1 MPEIKKVFL
10 RGKMNK
16 DLDERL
22 IPDGEYTDAQNIQ
35 VSSTNESDAGTV
47 QNIQGTKLLTDLSDD
62 TKFGDGAKC
71 IAKIAD
77 EENDKIYWFVK
88 SSSNQGI
95 IEHNTSTD
103 VSKPLVIDTAGTVL
117 NFPDYEITGIAIL
130 DRNIIWTDNNSEPKI
145 IDIDEFVTH
154 STYINTSNPYAATTQ
169 ISNSPI
175 TEEDITVIKKK
186 PINAPTVAITK
197 HSSDPSDKSL
207 FEDKFV
213 RFAYRWKFKNGQYSV
228 ISPFTNPLFEPDTGK
243 GYDLEEGY
251 NNRMLNYIS
260 QIILT
265 GFNTTPVGLDSID
278 ILYKESNNANIYIYK
293 TVTNLTDLAANG
305 ITIQKESVYS
315 VVPENQL
322 IRQYDNVPYK
332 AKALDII
339 GNRLIFGNYIDGLDL
354 GDYDPN
360 FNQSS
365 STTKF
370 VAKTGADIKTIKS
383 NRTYQLGIAFED
395 EYGRQS
401 PVISDDSGLI
411 KRAATGD
418 DPVGL
423 QIKMGGNKPADSYD
437 TSTNPN
443 GRITHYKYYIKDSS
457 NEYYNLIAD
466 RAYVDTQDSSFV
478 WIAFP
483 SYEIN
488 KIKENDEIILKR
500 KADGTK
506 STDFSTFKVLDISES
521 APVNTTVDEKKKGI
535 FFVKIKNSTYLEGA
549 LVNLQGAAGFSQ
561 IVEPDNSSN
570 PPSQSLNLGK
580 IVNIDDTEVLEYWY
594 KDGVVYEKQ
603 REPNSSETSNNDST
617 LPTNTSSGATLSAHI
632 SAGAHSSCTI
642 SGNTENWFRATND
655 TQTSQSELTAAGVS
669 EIFYQTD
676 GPSIR
681 RMFICYGAASSSTEP
696 SPAIFETVPDD
707 NILDIYYEIS
717 DSIPIENY
725 GDTTPDTINWYNAF
739 DFSDGVESNRI
750 KDDFNE
756 KFISTQVKAST
767 TIDSPFKQKTNKS
780 GLIYSGLYNSRNGV
794 NNLNQFNT
802 GEKITKDLN
811 PEYGSI
817 QKLHARDT
825 DLTAFCED
833 KVLKILANK
842 DALFNADG
850 NVNLVSTNNVLGQA
864 IPYSGEFGISKDP
877 ESFATNGNRIYFADK
892 SRNSVLRLSR
902 DGLTIISSKGMKSY
916 FRDKINSQELKIV
929 GAYDQFAD
937 QYIISFDHAV
947 AAEAES
953 ISFKEDVDGWVS
965 RLTYV
970 IKPALSINGKF
981 YSFNNGN
988 LYEHYHP
995 SVPRNTFHNDTFKSS
1010 GVQLIFNQEASAIK
1024 NFKTISYEGTQA
1036 KTSSKQGWSVG
1047 SIVTDQQEGQIIE
1060 FKEKEGKWFANVS
1073 GVTKDVG
1080 IEGTPDIDT
1089 QEFAIQGLGNL
1100 LSLDSS
1106 IIDGATVLECKD
1118 FNFTMN
1124 SNLNVGDNSSG
1135 TVDIAGATIN
1145 SITPSTVQAG
1155 DITYTANISI
1165 PNQYGNT
1172 ASTINCTSKLNKEA
1186 TTLPVGSCPNFGLS
1200 VSNGLVG
1207 DPVVA
1212 TVTSGTIQSNSIS
1225 PGVYQTGTAT
1235 YTATI
1240 VVPSGYSNANATIN
1254 CTDTA
1259 EGTTGSYTCSTFPDW
1274 ATIQYHPGTGA
1285 ITVSPVRS
1293 STTIHS
1299 YTPTTHAPNS
1309 GNVNVTY
1316 VFSDSGSGWSNT
1328 SAQLTCTNGLTVNT
1342 NVTYTADITG
1352 PTQGITG
1359 ADITLNAKLFASNSY
1374 HSNIDITSQLSSA
1387 SNVYTWSGGS
1397 LSNSDCT
1404 NAGDCT
1410 QVAFNENVEG
1420 DNYEYTVSINP
1431 NNINNA
1437 GGPYTHTHGVEW
1449 AAGSYVTLA
1458 VQTHET
1464 IDGVDVPISE
1474 YFTAN
1479 SYTLT
1484 ATPKFTS
1491 SAQFEFQKSVD
1502 NKQNWTVIQALSSDN
1517 TVNVTEACGNAGSG
1531 TYPVFYRVRMTG
1543 TNTINNASVDT
1554 FHNNGDKQI
1563 AWVDRPA
1570 INLYYFNYGDQSMA
1584 EFDCTQDL
1592 TGFSTTTYYGNSKEG
1607 VGTVTKLYSDCTSST
1622 QPGISGIFLYVSG
1635 NTKIYAYFNNGNI
1648 VSQPNSQYGWV
1659 NCASL
1664 TLTYIEGANTI
1675 TFSGTT
1681 IEKCAGID
1689 SVEITANVEGIEY
1702 DEVLWSPTGS
1712 QSLSTTASSD
1722 TVQDITYTCNLK
1734 NNGIPVASAS
1744 GTIQFV
1750 NCSTLVAARKCA
1762 STTQSLRYLRVD
1774 GILNM
1779 STAGDVVEF
1788 TAISGTLPEGDGCYQ
1803 LIEKTGVT
1811 QSDNITVSVTDISGF
1826 ADCNACNCDP
1836 TGTSEFTSISVSDPI
1851 KYIYADGT
1859 ASGSTT
1865 YNTVTLT
1872 ASVTNEDCLS
1882 TSNYKWYA
1890 GTSATQSTH
1899 VLIKNTSSN
1908 STTITYQELTN
1919 ANLSITPGSTPVHYH
1934 CKLNYTIGVGTG
1946 KTATSLSTQAMTW
1959 INLPQFTLS
1968 YLNSGTA
1975 SNPDSS
1981 ACSSS
1986 SNSTLYPVFGNEGQD
2001 PAQDNLITATKFYS
2015 NAERSQV
2022 PANGTWKSNYTGNAT
2037 NIYTY
2042 LSGGVPQQPTNSLPD
2057 VNWRACPANF
2067 ALTSNR
2073 GDSGYTLCNNLQ
2085 AILTANYDTSAITL
2099 NTSTYRWRIGN
2110 VEQSGSNGS
2119 TSFTASNPNGTGSV
2133 TYGVTVS
2140 DTSGNEYTDTFSII
2154 WDACSVKVKA
2164 RKCGNTEGFVVV
2176 KINGTSQIA
2185 NGVFNLTA
2193 ETNQTLPEGNGCYT
2207 ILEPTTESLNAEVT
2221 AVGPNGDSSQ
2231 AYANCSVSACSPPPS
2246 KYWLLTKCSD
2256 GSFIRTQQLAD
2267 DLPSYYVNLMLKYI
2281 YEHYRVTGKTD
2292 DTNITSISSTNLTVL
2307 DANEVSDCPIYYG
2320 LRKCTDQS
2328 ENHRTF
2334 NTVAEQDAV
2343 APLTIGSRVLD
2354 VISSTYYTV
2363 INNTSTGGFP
2373 AAVIGVGSQG
2383 CPEQTQNYYQ
2393 IRDCATG
2400 TDYRTQRTVDA
2411 VLFTVGSIVR
2421 NTSASKHFTVIS
2433 NTAELN
2439 DFTEYSEQLTYA
2451 ANTTCP
2457 LGNYSCSTH
2466 SNIFTTSYDSSNGA
2480 ITFNS
2485 SSSTAQVLSFS
2496 PTTANAG
2503 QGDVTVTYSFKDTD
2517 VNWDNTNATIS
2528 NCTTTVDTGTAT
2540 VYRATFVD
2548 CAGSGAVKHVRS
2560 INPID
2565 TNQVISDGS
2574 KCYRFLN
2581 NNGNSSNEADI
2592 STYTIYNDSDLD
2604 STGNCGV
2611 CDAVVNPTTTT
2622 TTTTT
2627 LAPCIAVNIYK
2638 TRFNPATNQDAMNI
2652 LCGGG
2657 FATTQYFNASS
2668 VGAATIY
2675 YSDFTCTT
2683 YRSTPEYI
2691 SDANNTSQYYYW
2703 NGSSLTL
2710 IGNTGPCQ

>member
-47 QNIQGTKLLTDLSDD
+47 QNIQGTKLLTDLSEAS
-62 TKFGDGAKC
+62 KFGTGAKC
-71 IAKIAD
+71 IGKIAD

-88 SSSNQGI
+88 SSTKQGI

-103 VSKPLVIDTAGTVL
+103 VSKPLVIDTAGTTL

-145 IDIDEFVTH
+145 IDIDEFVTY
-154 STYINTSNPYAATTQ
+154 STYTNTTTPYAATTQ
-169 ISNSPI
+169 ISNSNI

-186 PINAPTVAITK
+186 PINAPGIAITK
-197 HSSDPSDKSL
+197 GGTLPEKPL
-207 FEDKFV
+207 FEDKIV

-228 ISPFTNPLFEPDTGK
+228 ISPFTDPIFDPNLTG
-243 GYDLEEGY
+243 GYNLDEGY
-251 NNRMLNYIS
+251 NDRMLNN
-260 QIILT
+260 ILSVT
-265 GFNTTPVGLDSID
+265 LSINQNTYPSDLNSID
-278 ILYKESNNANIYIYK
+278 ILYKEANNANIYIYK
-293 TVTNLTDLAANG
+293 TITNVAASVSLS
-305 ITIQKESVYS
+305 ITKESVYS
-315 VVPENQL
+315 VLPENQL

-339 GNRLIFGNYIDGLDL
+339 GNRLVFGNYVDGIEL
-354 GDYDPN
+354 GNYDPD
-360 FNQSS
+360 FNQGSGK
-365 STTKF
+365 TEF
-370 VAKTGADIKTIKS
+370 VARTAISGTNSSDRRTIKS
-383 NRTYQLGIAFED
+383 GRTYQLGVAFED
-395 EYGRQS
+395 KYGRQT
-401 PVISDDSGLI
+401 PVISNESGLI
-411 KRAATGD
+411 KREFAGNA
-418 DPVGL
+418 PKKL
-423 QIKMGGNKPADSYD
+423 NIKMLGDKPTDA
-437 TSTNPN
+437 
-443 GRITHYKYYIKDSS
+443 RITHFKYYIKDSAT
-457 NEYYNLIAD
+457 EYYNFIAESVYD
-466 RAYVDTQDSSFV
+466 DNQNTSHA
-478 WIAFP
+478 WISVP

-488 KIKENDEIILKR
+488 KVQENDTIVLK
-500 KADGTK
+500 KAANGGLVANISQYK
-506 STDFSTFKVLDISES
+506 ILDISES
-521 APVNTTVDEKKKGI
+521 VPTTINDPDSVSKDARFFIKVKKDSNLTNEAISQGGGGVTGNFEITSDSSRWIGPVYTAPTNAVYLGQYAVADSATEDTRYRYYFKDGTIIEVEDQVSKQYQIANDFRASANTFNVTPCSSGSSGWSTTPQGTFDFTDSTGVVDQIYFKNVNTD
-535 FFVKIKNSTYLEGA
+535 Y
-549 LVNLQGAAGFSQ
+549 
-561 IVEPDNSSN
+561 PD
-570 PPSQSLNLGK
+570 
-580 IVNIDDTEVLEYWY
+580 
-594 KDGVVYEKQ
+594 
-603 REPNSSETSNNDST
+603 R
-617 LPTNTSSGATLSAHI
+617 
-632 SAGAHSSCTI
+632 
-642 SGNTENWFRATND
+642 
-655 TQTSQSELTAAGVS
+655 
-669 EIFYQTD
+669 FY
-676 GPSIR
+676 
-681 RMFICYGAASSSTEP
+681 ICYTSIQSPSNSSSTGP
-696 SPAIFETVPDD
+696 SIFETVPDN

-717 DSIPIENY
+717 DSYPIADFNTVKNL
-725 GDTTPDTINWYNAF
+725 DWYNAF

-756 KFISTQVKAST
+756 VFIGTQIKAST

-833 KVLKILANK
+833 KVLRILANK

-995 SVPRNTFHNDTFKSS
+995 SVPRNTFHSDTFKSS

-1047 SIVTDQQEGQIIE
+1047 SIVTDQQEGQIVE

-1106 IIDGATVLECKD
+1106 IIDGATVLDCKD
-1118 FNFTMN
+1118 FNFTMT
-1124 SNLNVGDNSSG
+1124 SGNVGDNSTSVASVSIG
-1135 TVDIAGATIN
+1135 TIN
-1145 SITPSTVQAG
+1145 SITPAQLQAG
-1155 DITYTANISI
+1155 NITYTATIAI
-1165 PNQYGNT
+1165 PSQYGNT
-1172 ASTINCTSKLNKEA
+1172 ASTIDCTFQLNTDDT
-1186 TTLPVGSCPNFGLS
+1186 TTLPVGSCSDFGLS

-1328 SAQLTCTNGLTVNT
+1328 STQLTCTNGLTVNT

-1543 TNTINNASVDT
+1543 TNTINNASVNT

-1607 VGTVTKLYSDCTSST
+1607 VGTVTKLYSNCTNST

-1635 NTKIYAYFNNGNI
+1635 STKLYAYFNNGNI

-1659 NCASL
+1659 SCASL
-1664 TLTYIEGANTI
+1664 TLSYVDGANTI

-1750 NCSTLVAARKCA
+1750 NCSTLVKARKCA
-1762 STTQSLRYLRVD
+1762 STTQPSRYLRVD

-1859 ASGSTT
+1859 SSGSTT

-1890 GTSATQSTH
+1890 GTSATQSAH

-1934 CKLNYTIGVGTG
+1934 CKLNYTIGAGTS

-2042 LSGGVPQQPTNSLPD
+2042 LLGGVPQQPTNSLPN

-2067 ALTSNR
+2067 TLTSNR

-2085 AILTANYDTSAITL
+2085 ATLTANYDTSAITL

-2140 DTSGNEYTDTFSII
+2140 DTNGNEYTDTFSII

-2164 RKCGNTEGFVVV
+2164 RKCGNTEGYVVV

-2193 ETNQTLPEGNGCYT
+2193 GTNQTLPEGNGCYT

-2451 ANTTCP
+2451 TNTTCP

-2517 VNWDNTNATIS
+2517 VNWNNTNATIS
-2528 NCTTTVDTGTAT
+2528 NCTTTVDTGTTT

-2560 INPID
+2560 ISQIN

-2592 STYTIYNDSDLD
+2592 STYTIYNEPDLD
-2604 STGNCGV
+2604 YTGNCGN